1 MKGGIAMERLD
12 KILANMGYGTRKEVK
27 ELVKAGEVEIDGK
40 AVKDSATQVNPETS
54 SIKVSGEIIDYRK
67 YIYIIMNKPEGVVS
81 ATVDNRDETVIDL
94 LEPEYQVFEPF
105 PVGRLDKDTV
115 GLLIITNDGELN
127 HRLTSPK
134 WHVDKVYY
142 AEIDQPVDES
152 DVKAFEKGVVLEDDY
167 KCLPAKL
174 EIEEST
180 SDGSKVM
187 VTIHEGK
194 YHQVKRMF
202 ESVNKKVIYLKRVSF
217 GPIALDENL
226 DEGSYRELSNAELN
240 LLKQV

>member
-1 MKGGIAMERLD
+1 MERLD

-94 LEPEYQVFEPF
+94 LEPEYQIFEPF

-174 EIEEST
+174 EIKEST

-202 ESVNKKVIYLKRVSF
+202 ESVNKKVVYLKRVSF